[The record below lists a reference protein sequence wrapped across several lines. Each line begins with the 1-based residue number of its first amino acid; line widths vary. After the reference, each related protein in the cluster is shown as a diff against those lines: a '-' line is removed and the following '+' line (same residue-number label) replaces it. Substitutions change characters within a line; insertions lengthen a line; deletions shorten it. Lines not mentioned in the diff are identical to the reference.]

1 VRKHTKNVI
10 MILTLLMFFTMIPAQ
25 NAQAAY
31 LGDRVLKQSMQGYDV
46 KQLQKDL
53 TWLGYDT
60 GGAEGI
66 FGPKTLNAVKQFQAV
81 NGLTVDGVV
90 GKQTAAAIIQ
100 QVSNPNTDTSGS
112 TNPSRG
118 LLFTNVRQDL
128 AVLARL
134 IYGEARGES
143 YTGKVAVA
151 AVVLNRLKAKIFGS
165 TIEEVIFQPGAFT
178 AVSDGQFYLQPDTS
192 AFKAA
197 EDALGGWDPTGGAL
211 YYWNP
216 VTATNKWI
224 WSRPVITTIG
234 HHVFAM

>member
-1 VRKHTKNVI
+1 MRKHTKNVI

-165 TIEEVIFQPGAFT
+165 TIQEVIFQPGAFT

-234 HHVFAM
+234 RHVFAM

>member
-1 VRKHTKNVI
+1 MRKHTKNVI

-165 TIEEVIFQPGAFT
+165 TIQEVIFQPGAFT

>member
-1 VRKHTKNVI
+1 MRKHTKNVI